1 MIYFLPVFI
10 LCHAVKWIPNI
21 WELLTSVDDE
31 VKKQTSFDHF
41 QMYHTAYIK
50 FQIVTRLYRLYNYSS
65 RSTYFDLH
73 FFILMSSVN

>member
-50 FQIVTRLYRLYNYSS
+50 FQIVTRLYRLYNYSFYGLHI
-65 RSTYFDLH
+65 STYIFL
-73 FFILMSSVN
+73 S